1 MCFLEEDDVF
11 RVNILFLEY
20 DYRYVFLG
28 RIEFLRVGF
37 CLFGVVRGE
46 SEREKEKGMGKKRM
60 GGRWR
65 NSKLCV
71 IVILL
76 I

>member
-46 SEREKEKGMGKKRM
+46 SEREKEKGMGKREWE
-60 GGRWR
+60 GDGEIV
-65 NSKLCV
+65 SCV
-71 IVILL
+71 
-76 I
+76 

>member
-1 MCFLEEDDVF
+1 MCPLEEDDVS
-11 RVNILFLEY
+11 RVNILSLEY
-20 DYRYVFLG
+20 DYRYVSLC
-28 RIEFLRVGF
+28 RIEFLRVGL
-37 CLFGVVRGE
+37 CSSGAVRGV

-71 IVILL
+71 IVTLST
-76 I
+76 

>member
-11 RVNILFLEY
+11 RVNVLFLEY

-46 SEREKEKGMGKKRM
+46 RERDGEKRM

-65 NSKLCV
+65 NSKFCV